1 MAIIKSYKNFI
12 KGQET
17 TSLKTMKMTN
27 FKTILFK
34 VNSTKTGMKSKINLI
49 SQQWNQL
56 PLLQVLAHLRA
67 FTTLIF
73 IAVET

>member
-56 PLLQVLAHLRA
+56 TLLQVLAHLRA